1 MDYTDSLALTMAHL
15 RQQGYTQ
22 DLNLPVTF
30 PVLRECSFPTPW
42 SSMPTRLNWK
52 PACTCPSNK
61 P

>member
-30 PVLRECSFPTPW
+30 PGFEGMLVSDALVVDAHTAELEA
-42 SSMPTRLNWK
+42 RLHLPVK
-52 PACTCPSNK
+52 
-61 P
+61 